1 MQNRI
6 EIPFSKVKPS
16 LVVIAGLAFILGGYE
31 MILHPYSDWY
41 RMRNSD
47 PLVFY
52 FLGVASILLGLGG
65 IASGLKIFFSKGMA
79 LIIDSNGITDNSSN
93 LSVGLIK
100 WTDITDIRSD
110 NDNSTKFL
118 YIFVKN
124 PEKYIQKKKFTR
136 RLMRMNMGMTG
147 TPLYISSISLKC
159 SFKELER
166 IVFKE
171 FDRYKNVS

>member
-1 MQNRI
+1 
-6 EIPFSKVKPS
+6 
-16 LVVIAGLAFILGGYE
+16 
-31 MILHPYSDWY
+31 
-41 RMRNSD
+41 
-47 PLVFY
+47 
-52 FLGVASILLGLGG
+52 
-65 IASGLKIFFSKGMA
+65 MA
-79 LIIDSNGITDNSSN
+79 LIIDLNGITDNSSN

-124 PEKYIQKKKFTR
+124 LEKYIQKKKFTR
-136 RLMRMNMGMTG
+136 RLMRMNLNMTG
-147 TPLYISSISLKC
+147 TPLYISSITLKC